1 LASEGLGRVRLHCAL
16 AAVYCPL
23 HEEGQVSTNQIRIVA
38 TALLFL
44 VIFAS
49 GYWLSHSAKPRNA
62 FMLTIHKLASLAAVV
77 FLGIVAYQTNR
88 VTSLGAIEWT
98 AVVAAGALFLGTMA
112 TGGLLTASKPM
123 PAAISTLHRMTPFLT
138 ALSTAIALYLLL
150 GRS

>member
-1 LASEGLGRVRLHCAL
+1 M
-16 AAVYCPL
+16 
-23 HEEGQVSTNQIRIVA
+23 STNQIRIIVA
-38 TALLFL
+38 ALLFL

-98 AVVAAGALFLGTMA
+98 AVVAAGALFVSAMA
-112 TGGLLTASKPM
+112 TGGLLSASKPM
-123 PAAISTLHRMTPFLT
+123 PAAISTLHRITPFLT
-138 ALSTAIALYLLL
+138 ALSSAIALYLLL

>member
-1 LASEGLGRVRLHCAL
+1 MDRFQLPGAL

-49 GYWLSHSAKPRNA
+49 GYWLSRSAKPRNA
-62 FMLTIHKLASLAAVV
+62 IILTIHKLTSLAAVV

-98 AVVAAGALFLGTMA
+98 VVVGAGALFLSTMA

-123 PAAISTLHRMTPFLT
+123 PAAISTLHRITPFLT
-138 ALSTAIALYLLL
+138 ALSSAIALYLLL